1 MAGFI
6 MGVLDWA
13 AILSATIRKMATF
26 YESIFFKRLD
36 ILSKIFFLDFL
47 SKRPALKHRDP
58 GKISNVVS
66 KSSLG
71 ILVTTQNSSPTK
83 NQN

>member
-1 MAGFI
+1 

-26 YESIFFKRLD
+26 YESIFFLKRLD
-36 ILSKIFFLDFL
+36 FLSKIFFLNFL

-58 GKISNVVS
+58 GKISNLVS
-66 KSSLG
+66 KSSLS